1 MAPLTRCHKNMYN
14 KKIQIAGF
22 YFVLPTLII
31 YGIFL
36 IYPMIT
42 AFHYSFFKWNLLS
55 EKKYVGLSN
64 FAKMINDKRFWN
76 SYITTFHFTLIS
88 IVLIII
94 LSFILALILEKSF
107 KFKNI
112 FQSAIFIP
120 VILTMVSIAVVWQ
133 FMFQSTGILS
143 NLFIDLFGT
152 KVKWLTST
160 KIAPYSMILVNVWK
174 MTGYY
179 MIIFI
184 AGLLNVPN
192 TFYEAARVDGANYFE
207 RLIYITLPQM
217 KNTFILVFVS
227 GVIFSFAAFPQ
238 QYVMTEGGPGRST
251 EVLALLIYK
260 QAFEFTKFGYY
271 SSISVAF
278 FASLLLFSIIQ
289 LRLFKSESNL

>member
-1 MAPLTRCHKNMYN
+1 MYN
-14 KKIQIAGF
+14 KKIQITGL

-107 KFKNI
+107 KFKNV

-260 QAFEFTKFGYY
+260 QAFEFTKFGYS

>member
-1 MAPLTRCHKNMYN
+1 MYN
-14 KKIQIAGF
+14 KKIQIAGL

-88 IVLIII
+88 IIFIII

-107 KFKNI
+107 KFKNV

-207 RLIYITLPQM
+207 RLIYITFPQM

-260 QAFEFTKFGYY
+260 QAFEFTKFGYS

>member
-1 MAPLTRCHKNMYN
+1 MYN

-42 AFHYSFFKWNLLS
+42 AFHYSFYKWNLLS

-107 KFKNI
+107 KFKNV

-260 QAFEFTKFGYY
+260 QAFEFTKFGYS

>member
-1 MAPLTRCHKNMYN
+1 MYN

-107 KFKNI
+107 KLKNV

-260 QAFEFTKFGYY
+260 QAFEFTKFGYS

>member
-1 MAPLTRCHKNMYN
+1 MYN
-14 KKIQIAGF
+14 KKIQIAGL

-76 SYITTFHFTLIS
+76 SYVTTFHFTLIS
-88 IVLIII
+88 IIFIII

-107 KFKNI
+107 KFKNV

-207 RLIYITLPQM
+207 RLIYITFPQM

-260 QAFEFTKFGYY
+260 QAFEFTKFGYS

>member
-1 MAPLTRCHKNMYN
+1 MYN

-107 KFKNI
+107 KFKNFQESQKFINKVGEIAENEKHHPDIMFGWGYATIQI
-112 FQSAIFIP
+112 FTHAI
-120 VILTMVSIAVVWQ
+120 
-133 FMFQSTGILS
+133 
-143 NLFIDLFGT
+143 
-152 KVKWLTST
+152 K
-160 KIAPYSMILVNVWK
+160 
-174 MTGYY
+174 
-179 MIIFI
+179 
-184 AGLLNVPN
+184 GLA
-192 TFYEAARVDGANYFE
+192 ESD
-207 RLIYITLPQM
+207 
-217 KNTFILVFVS
+217 FIL
-227 GVIFSFAAFPQ
+227 AAK
-238 QYVMTEGGPGRST
+238 
-251 EVLALLIYK
+251 IDK
-260 QAFEFTKFGYY
+260 
-271 SSISVAF
+271 IN
-278 FASLLLFSIIQ
+278 I
-289 LRLFKSESNL
+289 

>member
-1 MAPLTRCHKNMYN
+1 MYN

-88 IVLIII
+88 VVLIII

-260 QAFEFTKFGYY
+260 QAFEFTKFGYS

>member
-1 MAPLTRCHKNMYN
+1 MYN

-42 AFHYSFFKWNLLS
+42 AFHYSFFKWNLSS

-260 QAFEFTKFGYY
+260 QAFEFTKFGYS

>member
-1 MAPLTRCHKNMYN
+1 MYN

-179 MIIFI
+179 MIIFS

-260 QAFEFTKFGYY
+260 QAFEFTKFGYS

>member
-1 MAPLTRCHKNMYN
+1 MYN
-14 KKIQIAGF
+14 KKIQIAGL

-107 KFKNI
+107 NFKNV
-112 FQSAIFIP
+112 FQSSIFVP
-120 VILTMVSIAVVWQ
+120 VILTMVSIAIVWQ

-143 NLFIDLFGT
+143 NLFIDLFGI
-152 KVKWLTST
+152 KIKWLTST

-260 QAFEFTKFGYY
+260 QAFEFTKFGYS

>member
-1 MAPLTRCHKNMYN
+1 MYN

-64 FAKMINDKRFWN
+64 FAKMLNDKRFWN

-88 IVLIII
+88 IILIII

-260 QAFEFTKFGYY
+260 QAFEFTKFGYS

>member
-1 MAPLTRCHKNMYN
+1 MYN
-14 KKIQIAGF
+14 KKIQIVGL
-22 YFVLPTLII
+22 YFALPTLII

-88 IVLIII
+88 IVIIII

-107 KFKNI
+107 KFKNL

-192 TFYEAARVDGANYFE
+192 SFYEAARVDGANYFE

-260 QAFEFTKFGYY
+260 QAFEFTKFGYS

>member
-1 MAPLTRCHKNMYN
+1 MYN
-14 KKIQIAGF
+14 KKIQIAGL

-55 EKKYVGLSN
+55 EKKYIGLSN

-94 LSFILALILEKSF
+94 LSFIFALILEKSF

-251 EVLALLIYK
+251 EVLAILIYK
-260 QAFEFTKFGYY
+260 QAFEFTKFGYS

>member
-1 MAPLTRCHKNMYN
+1 MYN
-14 KKIQIAGF
+14 KKIQIAGL

-42 AFHYSFFKWNLLS
+42 AFHYSFYKWNLLS

-64 FAKMINDKRFWN
+64 FVKMINDKRFWN

-88 IVLIII
+88 IVIIII

-107 KFKNI
+107 KFKNV

-192 TFYEAARVDGANYFE
+192 SFYEAARVDGANYFE

-260 QAFEFTKFGYY
+260 QAFEFTKFGYS

>member
-1 MAPLTRCHKNMYN
+1 MYN
-14 KKIQIAGF
+14 KKIQIAGL

-88 IVLIII
+88 ILLIII

-260 QAFEFTKFGYY
+260 QAFEFTKFGYS